1 MATGSG
7 IRKKLET
14 EYLAQSLQGHI
25 QYYATSYSRSP
36 DHEGRAAIRYDG
48 NEIIKGCYWNNWMKA
63 DLFPG
68 DEKYKKRMEVE
79 NAHMDDTALRLS
91 VFGQRCFYN
100 AFAEFDDQD
109 IEMSLNSA
117 NLIVR
122 IFFLFYF
129 VVGLGIFWQTEIDLD
144 EKENTGKIR
153 YVSGVFCNS
162 CKSRR
167 TVIIS
172 NLPILCYPH
181 TGILRKAERWH
192 PEGRFNHIFELCGLR
207 IRLFVR

>member
-1 MATGSG
+1 LMQNNFFCPVMDVIT
-7 IRKKLET
+7 
-14 EYLAQSLQGHI
+14 SL
-25 QYYATSYSRSP
+25 
-36 DHEGRAAIRYDG
+36 
-48 NEIIKGCYWNNWMKA
+48 
-63 DLFPG
+63 
-68 DEKYKKRMEVE
+68 
-79 NAHMDDTALRLS
+79 
-91 VFGQRCFYN
+91 
-100 AFAEFDDQD
+100 
-109 IEMSLNSA
+109 
-117 NLIVR
+117 
-122 IFFLFYF
+122 
-129 VVGLGIFWQTEIDLD
+129 
-144 EKENTGKIR
+144 